1 MAITLFTNSSA
12 MSASNALQ
20 KANSTLSSAMEHL
33 GTGKRINKASDDAA
47 GLQVATRLQGQTNGM
62 AVAQRNIA
70 DASTMLQTGEG
81 AMDEVSNI
89 MYRMKDLATQAAS
102 DTNTTSSRNAISDEL
117 SSLNDEL
124 GSIMNNTSYA
134 GDSLFGGLASNKTT
148 STDGKN
154 TSDAVTASNGKMS
167 GSMTFQ
173 IGASKGETSTV
184 SVADKLNQLKNMIS
198 SFGKSGNVD
207 TSTATTDATDAEKK
221 KYSTPEITGKP
232 SDTDGQVTKSI
243 VDGKVVTVTDKTTKN
258 GLDVSTSANANSLID
273 TLNSALD
280 NVSSLRSSFGAS
292 INSLGHASA
301 NLTNMKD
308 NTDQALGNIQDA
320 DFASEASK
328 MTRSQML
335 AQTSTSMLKQSNSMS
350 SLVMSILG

>member
-89 MYRMKDLATQAAS
+89 MYRMKDLATQGAT
-102 DTNTTSSRNAISDEL
+102 DTNTADSRKAIDTELTSLNTEL
-117 SSLNDEL
+117 SS
-124 GSIMNNTSYA
+124 IMGNTSYA
-134 GDSLFGGLASNKTT
+134 GNKLFSDTT
-148 STDGKN
+148 GK
-154 TSDAVTASNGKMS
+154 DANGATTTTATAKM
-167 GSMTFQ
+167 GTAMTFQ
-173 IGASKGETSTV
+173 TGSESGETTKVDV
-184 SVADKLNQLKNMIS
+184 SAQLKNVFTSINALS
-198 SFGKSGNVD
+198 SASVQDTAADTTNNVD
-207 TSTATTDATDAEKK
+207 AVS
-221 KYSTPEITGKP
+221 G
-232 SDTDGQVTKSI
+232 
-243 VDGKVVTVTDKTTKN
+243 TTK
-258 GLDVSTSANANSLID
+258 ANTLID
-273 TLNSALD
+273 TLNTALD

-292 INSLGHASA
+292 INGLSHASA

>member
-1 MAITLFTNSSA
+1 

-89 MYRMKDLATQAAS
+89 MYRMKDLATQGAT
-102 DTNTTSSRNAISDEL
+102 DTNTADSRKAIDTEMDSLKTEL
-117 SSLNDEL
+117 N
-124 GSIMNNTSYA
+124 SIMSNTSYA
-134 GDSLFGGLASNKTT
+134 GNKLFSDTKDSSG
-148 STDGKN
+148 
-154 TSDAVTASNGKMS
+154 AVTSKAKM
-167 GSMTFQ
+167 GSAMTFQ
-173 IGASKGETSTV
+173 TGSESGETTKVDV
-184 SVADKLNQLKNMIS
+184 SSQLASVFSSIS
-198 SFGKSGNVD
+198 SLSTASVQDTAAVAGTAEVKDANGNV
-207 TSTATTDATDAEKK
+207 TTPAVAAKDA
-221 KYSTPEITGKP
+221 
-232 SDTDGQVTKSI
+232 
-243 VDGKVVTVTDKTTKN
+243 
-258 GLDVSTSANANSLID
+258 VSGTANANALID
-273 TLNSALD
+273 TLNTALD

-292 INSLGHASA
+292 INGLSHASA

>member
-20 KANSTLSSAMEHL
+20 KANSTLATAMEHL
-33 GTGKRINKASDDAA
+33 GTGKRITKASDDAA

-89 MYRMKDLATQAAS
+89 MYRMKDLATQGAT
-102 DTNTTSSRNAISDEL
+102 DTNTADSRKAIDTEMDSLKTEL
-117 SSLNDEL
+117 N
-124 GSIMNNTSYA
+124 SIMGNTSYA
-134 GDSLFGGLASNKTT
+134 GNKLFSDTKDASGTVT
-148 STDGKN
+148 SK
-154 TSDAVTASNGKMS
+154 AKM
-167 GSMTFQ
+167 GAEMTFQ
-173 IGASKGETSTV
+173 TGSESGETTKVDV
-184 SVADKLNQLKNMIS
+184 SSQLS
-198 SFGKSGNVD
+198 NVF
-207 TSTATTDATDAEKK
+207 TSINTLSTASVQDSA
-221 KYSTPEITGKP
+221 
-232 SDTDGQVTKSI
+232 
-243 VDGKVVTVTDKTTKN
+243 DGKTSGTTN
-258 GLDVSTSANANSLID
+258 ANALID
-273 TLNSALD
+273 TLNTALD

-292 INSLGHASA
+292 INGLSHASA

>member
-33 GTGKRINKASDDAA
+33 GTGKRITKASDDAA
-47 GLQVATRLQGQTNGM
+47 GLQVATRLQGQSNGM

-81 AMDEVSNI
+81 SMDEVSNI

-102 DTNTTSSRNAISDEL
+102 DTNTTTSRNAISDEL
-117 SSLNDEL
+117 SSLNDQL

-134 GDSLFGGLASNKTT
+134 GDSLFGKLATQSSTT
-148 STDGKN
+148 STNGGAKTPADNG
-154 TSDAVTASNGKMS
+154 TDGKMS
-167 GSMTFQ
+167 SAMTFQ
-173 IGASKGETSTV
+173 IGASKNETSTTN
-184 SVADKLNQLKNMIS
+184 VADKLNALKAMIT
-198 SFGKSGNVD
+198 SFGKTTNVD
-207 TSTATTDATDAEKK
+207 TSSTDATDDEKK
-221 KYSTPEITGKP
+221 TYATA
-232 SDTDGQVTKSI
+232 VTKDGVTKEI
-243 VDGKVVTVTDKTTKN
+243 KDGKLVTTTTTTTTS

-273 TLNSALD
+273 TLSSALD

>member
-12 MSASNALQ
+12 MSANNALQ

-89 MYRMKDLATQAAS
+89 MYRMKDLATQGAT
-102 DTNTTSSRNAISDEL
+102 DTNTADSRKAIDAEL
-117 SSLNDEL
+117 TSLNTEL
-124 GSIMNNTSYA
+124 GSIMGNTSYA
-134 GDSLFGGLASNKTT
+134 GNKLFSDTTTTDSSTTTTTKAKMGAAMTFQTGSESGETTKVDVSSQLKTVLSSITSLSTASVQDTAAVAASAPGK
-148 STDGKN
+148 TDGK
-154 TSDAVTASNGKMS
+154 DAIS
-167 GSMTFQ
+167 G
-173 IGASKGETSTV
+173 
-184 SVADKLNQLKNMIS
+184 
-198 SFGKSGNVD
+198 
-207 TSTATTDATDAEKK
+207 
-221 KYSTPEITGKP
+221 
-232 SDTDGQVTKSI
+232 
-243 VDGKVVTVTDKTTKN
+243 TKN
-258 GLDVSTSANANSLID
+258 ANALID
-273 TLNSALD
+273 TLNTALD
-280 NVSSLRSSFGAS
+280 NVTSLRSAFGAS
-292 INSLGHASA
+292 INGLSHASS

>member
-1 MAITLFTNSSA
+1 MAITLFTNPSA

-20 KANSTLSSAMEHL
+20 KANTALSSAMERL
-33 GTGKRINKASDDAA
+33 GTGKRINSAADDAA

-62 AVAQRNIA
+62 TVAQRNIS
-70 DASTMLQTGEG
+70 DASTLLQTGEG

-89 MYRMKDLATQAAS
+89 MYRMKDLATQGAN
-102 DTNTTSSRNAISDEL
+102 DTQTADSRKAIDAEL
-117 SSLNDEL
+117 TSLNTQLE
-124 GSIMNNTSYA
+124 GIMKNTSYA
-134 GDSLFGGLASNKTT
+134 GNTLFTDKTSG
-148 STDGKN
+148 STATPGSTTPAIMTN
-154 TSDAVTASNGKMS
+154 
-167 GSMTFQ
+167 SMTFQ
-173 IGASKGETSTV
+173 TGAESTETTTVDVSKELTAVKTSITGLATATVQDTTGGGGSGAAGASGT
-184 SVADKLNQLKNMIS
+184 
-198 SFGKSGNVD
+198 
-207 TSTATTDATDAEKK
+207 
-221 KYSTPEITGKP
+221 
-232 SDTDGQVTKSI
+232 
-243 VDGKVVTVTDKTTKN
+243 
-258 GLDVSTSANANSLID
+258 ANANALID

-280 NVSSLRSSFGAS
+280 NVSTLRSSFGAS
-292 INSLGHASA
+292 INGLGHAAA

>member
-20 KANSTLSSAMEHL
+20 KANSTLATAMEHL
-33 GTGKRINKASDDAA
+33 GTGKRITKASDDAA

-89 MYRMKDLATQAAS
+89 MYRMKDLATQGAT
-102 DTNTTSSRNAISDEL
+102 DTNTADSRKAIDTEMDSLKTEL
-117 SSLNDEL
+117 N
-124 GSIMNNTSYA
+124 SIMGNTSYA
-134 GDSLFGGLASNKTT
+134 GNKLFSDTKDASGTVT
-148 STDGKN
+148 SK
-154 TSDAVTASNGKMS
+154 AKM
-167 GSMTFQ
+167 GAEMTFQ
-173 IGASKGETSTV
+173 TGSESGET
-184 SVADKLNQLKNMIS
+184 
-198 SFGKSGNVD
+198 
-207 TSTATTDATDAEKK
+207 
-221 KYSTPEITGKP
+221 
-232 SDTDGQVTKSI
+232 TK
-243 VDGKVVTVTDKTTKN
+243 V
-258 GLDVSTSANANSLID
+258 DVSTQLSNVFSSINTLSTASVQDSADGKTSGTTNANALID
-273 TLNSALD
+273 TLNTALD

-292 INSLGHASA
+292 INGLSHASA

>member
-20 KANSTLSSAMEHL
+20 KANSTLATAMEHL
-33 GTGKRINKASDDAA
+33 GTGKRITKASDDAA

-89 MYRMKDLATQAAS
+89 MYRMKDLATQGAT
-102 DTNTTSSRNAISDEL
+102 DTNTADSRKAIDTEMDSLKTEL
-117 SSLNDEL
+117 N
-124 GSIMNNTSYA
+124 SIMGNTSYA
-134 GDSLFGGLASNKTT
+134 GNKLFSDTT
-148 STDGKN
+148 KDGK
-154 TSDAVTASNGKMS
+154 TITAKM
-167 GSMTFQ
+167 GAEMTFQ
-173 IGASKGETSTV
+173 TGSESGETTKVNV
-184 SVADKLNQLKNMIS
+184 SDKLKSVFDSIS
-198 SFGKSGNVD
+198 SL
-207 TSTATTDATDAEKK
+207 STATVQDTAADATNN
-221 KYSTPEITGKP
+221 
-232 SDTDGQVTKSI
+232 
-243 VDGKVVTVTDKTTKN
+243 KTA
-258 GLDVSTSANANSLID
+258 TSGTTNANALID
-273 TLNSALD
+273 TLNTALD

-292 INSLGHASA
+292 INGLSHASA

>member
-12 MSASNALQ
+12 MSANNALQ

-89 MYRMKDLATQAAS
+89 MYRMKDLATQGAT
-102 DTNTTSSRNAISDEL
+102 DTNTADSRKAIDAEL
-117 SSLNDEL
+117 TSLNTEL
-124 GSIMNNTSYA
+124 TSIMGNTSYA
-134 GDSLFGGLASNKTT
+134 GNKLFSDTTAS
-148 STDGKN
+148 DGKGG
-154 TSDAVTASNGKMS
+154 TTTTAKAKM
-167 GSMTFQ
+167 GAAMTFQ
-173 IGASKGETSTV
+173 TGSESGETTKVDVSSQLNTV
-184 SVADKLNQLKNMIS
+184 LS
-198 SFGKSGNVD
+198 SITSL
-207 TSTATTDATDAEKK
+207 STASVQDTAKVDEVKD
-221 KYSTPEITGKP
+221 
-232 SDTDGQVTKSI
+232 SDG
-243 VDGKVVTVTDKTTKN
+243 TVTTAAKAA
-258 GLDVSTSANANSLID
+258 TSGTANANALID

-280 NVSSLRSSFGAS
+280 NVSSLRSAFGAS
-292 INSLGHASA
+292 INGLSHASS

>member
-89 MYRMKDLATQAAS
+89 MYRMKDLATQGAT
-102 DTNTTSSRNAISDEL
+102 DTNTADSRKAIDTELTSLNTEL
-117 SSLNDEL
+117 SS
-124 GSIMNNTSYA
+124 IMSNTSYA
-134 GDSLFGGLASNKTT
+134 GNKLFSDTTVDGKTT
-148 STDGKN
+148 K
-154 TSDAVTASNGKMS
+154 AKM
-167 GSMTFQ
+167 GSEMTFQ
-173 IGASKGETSTV
+173 TGSESGETTKVDV
-184 SVADKLNQLKNMIS
+184 SSQLS
-198 SFGKSGNVD
+198 SVFDSIKSL
-207 TSTATTDATDAEKK
+207 STASVQDSAADATNNKAAA
-221 KYSTPEITGKP
+221 SGT
-232 SDTDGQVTKSI
+232 
-243 VDGKVVTVTDKTTKN
+243 
-258 GLDVSTSANANSLID
+258 ANANALID
-273 TLNSALD
+273 TLNTALD

-292 INSLGHASA
+292 INGLSHASA

>member
-20 KANSTLSSAMEHL
+20 KANSTLATAMEHL
-33 GTGKRINKASDDAA
+33 GTGKRITKASDDAA

-89 MYRMKDLATQAAS
+89 MYRMKDLATQGAT
-102 DTNTTSSRNAISDEL
+102 DTNTADSRKAIDTEMDSLKTEL
-117 SSLNDEL
+117 N
-124 GSIMNNTSYA
+124 SIMGNTSYA
-134 GDSLFGGLASNKTT
+134 GNKLFSDTKDASGTVT
-148 STDGKN
+148 SK
-154 TSDAVTASNGKMS
+154 AKM
-167 GSMTFQ
+167 GAEMTFQ
-173 IGASKGETSTV
+173 TGSESGETTKVDV
-184 SVADKLNQLKNMIS
+184 SSQLSNVFS
-198 SFGKSGNVD
+198 SIN
-207 TSTATTDATDAEKK
+207 TLSTASVQDSA
-221 KYSTPEITGKP
+221 
-232 SDTDGQVTKSI
+232 
-243 VDGKVVTVTDKTTKN
+243 DGKTSGTTN
-258 GLDVSTSANANSLID
+258 ANALID
-273 TLNSALD
+273 TLNTALD

-292 INSLGHASA
+292 INGLSHASA

>member
-33 GTGKRINKASDDAA
+33 GTGKRITKASDDAA
-47 GLQVATRLQGQTNGM
+47 GLQVATRLQGQSNGM

-81 AMDEVSNI
+81 SMDEVSNI

-102 DTNTTSSRNAISDEL
+102 DTNTTTSRNAISDEL
-117 SSLNDEL
+117 SSLNDQL

-134 GDSLFGGLASNKTT
+134 GDSLFGKLATQSSTT
-148 STDGKN
+148 STNGGAK
-154 TSDAVTASNGKMS
+154 TSANNGTTATDGKMS
-167 GSMTFQ
+167 SAMTFQ
-173 IGASKGETSTV
+173 IGASKDETSTTNV
-184 SVADKLNQLKNMIS
+184 TDKLNALKAMIT
-198 SFGKSGNVD
+198 SFGKTTNVD
-207 TSTATTDATDAEKK
+207 TSGDKITT
-221 KYSTPEITGKP
+221 
-232 SDTDGQVTKSI
+232 
-243 VDGKVVTVTDKTTKN
+243 TTTS

-273 TLNSALD
+273 TLSSALD

-308 NTDQALGNIQDA
+308 NTDQAMGNIQDA

>member
-33 GTGKRINKASDDAA
+33 GTGKRITKASDDAA

-134 GDSLFGGLASNKTT
+134 GDSLFGALASNKTT
-148 STDGKN
+148 STDGGKA
-154 TSDAVTASNGKMS
+154 SDAVKASNGKMS
-167 GSMTFQ
+167 DSMTFQ

-184 SVADKLNQLKNMIS
+184 SVADKLNQLKSMITS
-198 SFGKSGNVD
+198 LGKTENVD
-207 TSTATTDATDAEKK
+207 TAATALTGDDLQNFKST
-221 KYSTPEITGKP
+221 SVNG
-232 SDTDGQVTKSI
+232 VTKTLNA
-243 VDGKVVTVTDKTTKN
+243 DNKVVTTTTTKN

-273 TLNSALD
+273 TLNSTLD

>member
-1 MAITLFTNSSA
+1 

-89 MYRMKDLATQAAS
+89 MYRMKDLATQGAT
-102 DTNTTSSRNAISDEL
+102 DTNTADSRKAIDTELTSLNTEL
-117 SSLNDEL
+117 SS
-124 GSIMNNTSYA
+124 IMSNTSYA
-134 GDSLFGGLASNKTT
+134 GNKLFSDTTVDGKTT
-148 STDGKN
+148 K
-154 TSDAVTASNGKMS
+154 AKM
-167 GSMTFQ
+167 GSEMTFQ
-173 IGASKGETSTV
+173 TGSESGETTKVDV
-184 SVADKLNQLKNMIS
+184 SSQLS
-198 SFGKSGNVD
+198 SVFDSIKSL
-207 TSTATTDATDAEKK
+207 STASVQDSAADATNSKAAA
-221 KYSTPEITGKP
+221 SGT
-232 SDTDGQVTKSI
+232 
-243 VDGKVVTVTDKTTKN
+243 
-258 GLDVSTSANANSLID
+258 ANANSLID
-273 TLNSALD
+273 TLNTALD

-292 INSLGHASA
+292 INGLSHASA

>member
-1 MAITLFTNSSA
+1 

-89 MYRMKDLATQAAS
+89 MYRMKDLATQGAT
-102 DTNTTSSRNAISDEL
+102 DTNTADSRKAIDTELTSLNTEL
-117 SSLNDEL
+117 SS
-124 GSIMNNTSYA
+124 IMGNTSYA
-134 GDSLFGGLASNKTT
+134 GNKLFSDTT
-148 STDGKN
+148 GK
-154 TSDAVTASNGKMS
+154 DANGATTTTATAKM
-167 GSMTFQ
+167 GAAMTFQ
-173 IGASKGETSTV
+173 TGSESGETTKVDV
-184 SVADKLNQLKNMIS
+184 SAQLKNVFTSINALS
-198 SFGKSGNVD
+198 SASVQDTAADTTNNVD
-207 TSTATTDATDAEKK
+207 AVS
-221 KYSTPEITGKP
+221 G
-232 SDTDGQVTKSI
+232 
-243 VDGKVVTVTDKTTKN
+243 TTK
-258 GLDVSTSANANSLID
+258 ANTLID
-273 TLNSALD
+273 TLNTALD

-292 INSLGHASA
+292 INGLSHASA

>member
-33 GTGKRINKASDDAA
+33 GTGKRITKASDDAA
-47 GLQVATRLQGQTNGM
+47 GLQVATRLQGQSNGM

-81 AMDEVSNI
+81 SMDEVSNI
-89 MYRMKDLATQAAS
+89 MYRMKDLATQGAT
-102 DTNTTSSRNAISDEL
+102 DTNTAESRKAIDAEL
-117 SSLNDEL
+117 TSLNTEL
-124 GSIMNNTSYA
+124 KSIMGNTSYA
-134 GDSLFGGLASNKTT
+134 GNKLFSSTTDDKNNVTVTGKMGSAMTFQTGAESGETT
-148 STDGKN
+148 SVNVSDQLKSVLTSIN
-154 TSDAVTASNGKMS
+154 TLSSASVQDTADSSGAVTATG
-167 GSMTFQ
+167 T
-173 IGASKGETSTV
+173 SK
-184 SVADKLNQLKNMIS
+184 
-198 SFGKSGNVD
+198 
-207 TSTATTDATDAEKK
+207 
-221 KYSTPEITGKP
+221 
-232 SDTDGQVTKSI
+232 
-243 VDGKVVTVTDKTTKN
+243 
-258 GLDVSTSANANSLID
+258 ANALID
-273 TLNSALD
+273 TLSSALD

>member
-1 MAITLFTNSSA
+1 

-20 KANSTLSSAMEHL
+20 KANSTLATAMEHL
-33 GTGKRINKASDDAA
+33 GTGKRITKASDDAA

-89 MYRMKDLATQAAS
+89 MYRMKDLATQGAT
-102 DTNTTSSRNAISDEL
+102 DTNTADSRKAINDEL

-134 GDSLFGGLASNKTT
+134 GDSLFGTLANNATT
-148 STDGKN
+148 STKSG
-154 TSDAVTASNGKMS
+154 TASTATKASDGKMS
-167 GSMTFQ
+167 GNMTFQ

-184 SVADKLNQLKNMIS
+184 SVADKLNQLKSMIT

-207 TSTATTDATDAEKK
+207 TTIADTALTSDELTKFKPTSVNGVTT
-221 KYSTPEITGKP
+221 SLN
-232 SDTDGQVTKSI
+232 SDN
-243 VDGKVVTVTDKTTKN
+243 KVVTVTDKTTS
-258 GLDVSTSANANSLID
+258 GLDVSTSAKANSLID
-273 TLNSALD
+273 TLNTALD

-292 INSLGHASA
+292 INSLGHASS

>member
-20 KANSTLSSAMEHL
+20 KANNTLASAMEHL
-33 GTGKRINKASDDAA
+33 GTGKRITKASDDAA

-89 MYRMKDLATQAAS
+89 MYRMKDLATQGAT
-102 DTNTTSSRNAISDEL
+102 DTNTADSRKAIDTEMDSLKTEL
-117 SSLNDEL
+117 SS
-124 GSIMNNTSYA
+124 IMGNTSYA
-134 GDSLFGGLASNKTT
+134 GSKLFSDTKDATGTVT
-148 STDGKN
+148 SKAKMG
-154 TSDAVTASNGKMS
+154 DA
-167 GSMTFQ
+167 MTFQ
-173 IGASKGETSTV
+173 TGSESGETTKVDV
-184 SVADKLNQLKNMIS
+184 SAQLKNVFS
-198 SFGKSGNVD
+198 SID
-207 TSTATTDATDAEKK
+207 TLSTASVQDTAADATNN
-221 KYSTPEITGKP
+221 KP
-232 SDTDGQVTKSI
+232 A
-243 VDGKVVTVTDKTTKN
+243 
-258 GLDVSTSANANSLID
+258 VSGTANANAMID
-273 TLNSALD
+273 TLNTALD

-292 INSLGHASA
+292 INGLSHASA

>member
-20 KANSTLSSAMEHL
+20 KANSTLSSAMERL
-33 GTGKRINKASDDAA
+33 GTGKRINSASDDAA

-62 AVAQRNIA
+62 AVAQRNIS

-89 MYRMKDLATQAAS
+89 MYRMKDLATQGAS
-102 DTNTTSSRNAISDEL
+102 DTNTAESRKAIDAEMT
-117 SSLNDEL
+117 SLNTEL
-124 GSIMNNTSYA
+124 GSIMSNTSYA
-134 GDSLFGGLASNKTT
+134 GDNLFTAKA
-148 STDGKN
+148 DGTK
-154 TSDAVTASNGKMS
+154 AKMTQA
-167 GSMTFQ
+167 MTFQ
-173 IGASKGETSTV
+173 TGSEQGETTSVDV
-184 SVADKLNQLKNMIS
+184 SSQLSAVQTSIT
-198 SFGKSGNVD
+198 GL
-207 TSTATTDATDAEKK
+207 STASVSGD
-221 KYSTPEITGKP
+221 
-232 SDTDGQVTKSI
+232 DG
-243 VDGKVVTVTDKTTKN
+243 TKN
-258 GLDVSTSANANSLID
+258 ANALID
-273 TLNSALD
+273 TLNTALD
-280 NVSSLRSSFGAS
+280 NVSSLRSAFGAS
-292 INSLGHASA
+292 INGLSHASA

-320 DFASEASK
+320 DFASEAST

>member
-12 MSASNALQ
+12 MSANNALQ

-89 MYRMKDLATQAAS
+89 MYRMKDLATQGAT
-102 DTNTTSSRNAISDEL
+102 DTNTADSRKAIDTELTSLNTEL
-117 SSLNDEL
+117 SS
-124 GSIMNNTSYA
+124 IMGNTSYA
-134 GDSLFGGLASNKTT
+134 GNKLFSDTTTGGTT
-148 STDGKN
+148 TK
-154 TSDAVTASNGKMS
+154 AKM
-167 GSMTFQ
+167 GSEMTFQ
-173 IGASKGETSTV
+173 TGSESGETTKVDV
-184 SVADKLNQLKNMIS
+184 SSQLKSVFTSIS
-198 SFGKSGNVD
+198 ALSSASVQDTAAVAEQPANGNTPAVAAKDASSG
-207 TSTATTDATDAEKK
+207 T
-221 KYSTPEITGKP
+221 
-232 SDTDGQVTKSI
+232 
-243 VDGKVVTVTDKTTKN
+243 
-258 GLDVSTSANANSLID
+258 ANANALID
-273 TLNSALD
+273 TLNTALD

-292 INSLGHASA
+292 INGLSHASA

>member
-20 KANSTLSSAMEHL
+20 KANSTLSSAMERL
-33 GTGKRINKASDDAA
+33 GTGKRINSASDDAA

-62 AVAQRNIA
+62 AVAQRNIS

-89 MYRMKDLATQAAS
+89 MYRMKDLATQGAS
-102 DTNTTSSRNAISDEL
+102 DTNTAESRKAIDAEMT
-117 SSLNDEL
+117 SLNTEL
-124 GSIMNNTSYA
+124 GSIMGNTSYA
-134 GDSLFGGLASNKTT
+134 GDNLFTAKA
-148 STDGKN
+148 DGTK
-154 TSDAVTASNGKMS
+154 AKMTQA
-167 GSMTFQ
+167 MTFQ
-173 IGASKGETSTV
+173 TGSEQGETTSVDV
-184 SVADKLNQLKNMIS
+184 SSQLSAVQTSIT
-198 SFGKSGNVD
+198 GL
-207 TSTATTDATDAEKK
+207 STASVSGD
-221 KYSTPEITGKP
+221 
-232 SDTDGQVTKSI
+232 DG
-243 VDGKVVTVTDKTTKN
+243 TKN
-258 GLDVSTSANANSLID
+258 ANALID
-273 TLNSALD
+273 TLNTALD
-280 NVSSLRSSFGAS
+280 NVSSLRSAFGAS
-292 INSLGHASA
+292 INGLSHASA

-320 DFASEASK
+320 DFASEAST

>member
-89 MYRMKDLATQAAS
+89 MYRMKDLATQGAT
-102 DTNTTSSRNAISDEL
+102 DTNTADSRKAIDTEMDSLKTEL
-117 SSLNDEL
+117 N
-124 GSIMNNTSYA
+124 SIMSNTSYA
-134 GDSLFGGLASNKTT
+134 GNKLFSDTTSADGKTT
-148 STDGKN
+148 LSK
-154 TSDAVTASNGKMS
+154 AKM
-167 GSMTFQ
+167 GSAMTFQ
-173 IGASKGETSTV
+173 TGSESGETTKVDV
-184 SVADKLNQLKNMIS
+184 SSQLAKVFSSIS
-198 SFGKSGNVD
+198 SLSTASVQDTAAVAGTAEVKDGNGNV
-207 TSTATTDATDAEKK
+207 TTPAVAAKDAVSGTD
-221 KYSTPEITGKP
+221 
-232 SDTDGQVTKSI
+232 
-243 VDGKVVTVTDKTTKN
+243 N
-258 GLDVSTSANANSLID
+258 ANALID
-273 TLNSALD
+273 TLNTALD

-292 INSLGHASA
+292 INGLSHASA

>member
-89 MYRMKDLATQAAS
+89 MYRMKDLATQGAT
-102 DTNTTSSRNAISDEL
+102 DTNTADSRKAIDTELTSLNTEL
-117 SSLNDEL
+117 SS
-124 GSIMNNTSYA
+124 IMGNTSYA
-134 GDSLFGGLASNKTT
+134 GNKLFSNTTTKDSTTGATTTTATAKMGAAMTFQTGSESGETTKVDVSSQLAKVFSSINSLSTASVQDT
-148 STDGKN
+148 AAVAGTAEVTDGKG
-154 TSDAVTASNGKMS
+154 TVTTPAVAGKDAVS
-167 GSMTFQ
+167 G
-173 IGASKGETSTV
+173 
-184 SVADKLNQLKNMIS
+184 
-198 SFGKSGNVD
+198 
-207 TSTATTDATDAEKK
+207 
-221 KYSTPEITGKP
+221 
-232 SDTDGQVTKSI
+232 
-243 VDGKVVTVTDKTTKN
+243 TTK
-258 GLDVSTSANANSLID
+258 ANTLID
-273 TLNSALD
+273 TLNTALD

-292 INSLGHASA
+292 INGLSHASA

>member
-20 KANSTLSSAMEHL
+20 KANSTLSSAMERL
-33 GTGKRINKASDDAA
+33 GTGKRINSASDDAA

-62 AVAQRNIA
+62 AVAQRNIS

-89 MYRMKDLATQAAS
+89 MYRMKDLATQGAS
-102 DTNTTSSRNAISDEL
+102 DTNTAESRKAIDAEMT
-117 SSLNDEL
+117 SLNTEL
-124 GSIMNNTSYA
+124 GSIMSNTSYA
-134 GDSLFGGLASNKTT
+134 GDNLFTAKA
-148 STDGKN
+148 DGTK
-154 TSDAVTASNGKMS
+154 AKMTQ
-167 GSMTFQ
+167 SMTFQ
-173 IGASKGETSTV
+173 TGSEQGETTSVDV
-184 SVADKLNQLKNMIS
+184 SSQLSAVQTSIT
-198 SFGKSGNVD
+198 GL
-207 TSTATTDATDAEKK
+207 STASVSGD
-221 KYSTPEITGKP
+221 
-232 SDTDGQVTKSI
+232 DG
-243 VDGKVVTVTDKTTKN
+243 TKN
-258 GLDVSTSANANSLID
+258 ANALID
-273 TLNSALD
+273 TLNTALD
-280 NVSSLRSSFGAS
+280 NVSSLRSAFGAS
-292 INSLGHASA
+292 INGLSHASA

-320 DFASEASK
+320 DFASEAST

>member
-20 KANSTLSSAMEHL
+20 KANSTLSTAMEHL
-33 GTGKRINKASDDAA
+33 GTGKRITKASDDAA

-89 MYRMKDLATQAAS
+89 MYRMKDLATQGAT
-102 DTNTTSSRNAISDEL
+102 DTNTADSRKAIDTEMGSLKTEL
-117 SSLNDEL
+117 N
-124 GSIMNNTSYA
+124 SIMGNTSYA
-134 GDSLFGGLASNKTT
+134 GNKLFSDTKDASGTVTSKAKMGAEMTFQTGSESGETT
-148 STDGKN
+148 KVDVSSQLSNVFSSINTLSTASVQDSTDGK
-154 TSDAVTASNGKMS
+154 TSG
-167 GSMTFQ
+167 
-173 IGASKGETSTV
+173 
-184 SVADKLNQLKNMIS
+184 
-198 SFGKSGNVD
+198 
-207 TSTATTDATDAEKK
+207 TT
-221 KYSTPEITGKP
+221 
-232 SDTDGQVTKSI
+232 
-243 VDGKVVTVTDKTTKN
+243 N
-258 GLDVSTSANANSLID
+258 ANALID

-292 INSLGHASA
+292 INGLSHASA

>member
-1 MAITLFTNSSA
+1 
-12 MSASNALQ
+12 
-20 KANSTLSSAMEHL
+20 MEHL
-33 GTGKRINKASDDAA
+33 GTGKRITKATDDAA

-89 MYRMKDLATQAAS
+89 MYRMKDLATQGAT
-102 DTNTTSSRNAISDEL
+102 DTNTADSRKAIDTEMDSLKTEL
-117 SSLNDEL
+117 N
-124 GSIMNNTSYA
+124 SIMGNTSYA
-134 GDSLFGGLASNKTT
+134 GNKLFSDTKDASGTVT
-148 STDGKN
+148 SK
-154 TSDAVTASNGKMS
+154 AKM
-167 GSMTFQ
+167 GAEMTFQ
-173 IGASKGETSTV
+173 TGSESGETTKVDV
-184 SVADKLNQLKNMIS
+184 SSQLSNVFS
-198 SFGKSGNVD
+198 SIN
-207 TSTATTDATDAEKK
+207 TLSTASVQDSA
-221 KYSTPEITGKP
+221 
-232 SDTDGQVTKSI
+232 
-243 VDGKVVTVTDKTTKN
+243 DGKTSGTTN
-258 GLDVSTSANANSLID
+258 ANALID
-273 TLNSALD
+273 TLNTALD

-292 INSLGHASA
+292 INGLSHASA

>member
-20 KANSTLSSAMEHL
+20 KANSTLATAMEHL
-33 GTGKRINKASDDAA
+33 GTGKRITKASDDAA

-89 MYRMKDLATQAAS
+89 MYRMKDLATQGAT
-102 DTNTTSSRNAISDEL
+102 DTNTADSRKAIDTEMDSLKTEL
-117 SSLNDEL
+117 N
-124 GSIMNNTSYA
+124 SIMGNTSYA
-134 GDSLFGGLASNKTT
+134 GNKLFSDTKDASGTVT
-148 STDGKN
+148 SK
-154 TSDAVTASNGKMS
+154 AKM
-167 GSMTFQ
+167 GAEMTFQ
-173 IGASKGETSTV
+173 TGSESGETTKVDV
-184 SVADKLNQLKNMIS
+184 SSQLSNVFS
-198 SFGKSGNVD
+198 SIN
-207 TSTATTDATDAEKK
+207 TLSTASVQDSA
-221 KYSTPEITGKP
+221 
-232 SDTDGQVTKSI
+232 
-243 VDGKVVTVTDKTTKN
+243 DGKTTGTTN
-258 GLDVSTSANANSLID
+258 ANALID
-273 TLNSALD
+273 TLNTALD

-292 INSLGHASA
+292 INGLSHASA

>member
-89 MYRMKDLATQAAS
+89 MYRMKDLATQGAT
-102 DTNTTSSRNAISDEL
+102 DTNTADSRKAIDTELTSLNTEL
-117 SSLNDEL
+117 SS
-124 GSIMNNTSYA
+124 IMGNTSYA
-134 GDSLFGGLASNKTT
+134 GNKLFSDTT
-148 STDGKN
+148 GK
-154 TSDAVTASNGKMS
+154 DANGATTTTATAKM
-167 GSMTFQ
+167 GAAMTFQ
-173 IGASKGETSTV
+173 TGSESGETTKVDV
-184 SVADKLNQLKNMIS
+184 SAQLKNVFTSINALS
-198 SFGKSGNVD
+198 SASVQDTAADTTNNVD
-207 TSTATTDATDAEKK
+207 AVS
-221 KYSTPEITGKP
+221 G
-232 SDTDGQVTKSI
+232 
-243 VDGKVVTVTDKTTKN
+243 TTK
-258 GLDVSTSANANSLID
+258 ANTLID
-273 TLNSALD
+273 TLNTALD

-292 INSLGHASA
+292 INGLSHASA

>member
-20 KANSTLSSAMEHL
+20 KANSTLSSAMENL

-89 MYRMKDLATQAAS
+89 MYRMKDLATQGAT
-102 DTNTTSSRNAISDEL
+102 DTNTADSRKAIDTEMDSLKTEL
-117 SSLNDEL
+117 N
-124 GSIMNNTSYA
+124 SIMSNTSYA
-134 GDSLFGGLASNKTT
+134 GNKLFSDTTKDGKTTTAKMGAEMTFQTGSESGETTKVDVSSQLNSVLGSISSLSGATVSDTTTKADDGTT
-148 STDGKN
+148 ST
-154 TSDAVTASNGKMS
+154 TSG
-167 GSMTFQ
+167 
-173 IGASKGETSTV
+173 
-184 SVADKLNQLKNMIS
+184 
-198 SFGKSGNVD
+198 
-207 TSTATTDATDAEKK
+207 TT
-221 KYSTPEITGKP
+221 
-232 SDTDGQVTKSI
+232 
-243 VDGKVVTVTDKTTKN
+243 N
-258 GLDVSTSANANSLID
+258 ANALID
-273 TLNSALD
+273 TLNTALD

-292 INSLGHASA
+292 INGLSHASA

>member
-20 KANSTLSSAMEHL
+20 KANSTLSSAMERL
-33 GTGKRINKASDDAA
+33 GTGKRINSASDDAA

-62 AVAQRNIA
+62 AVAQRNIS

-89 MYRMKDLATQAAS
+89 MYRMKDLATQGAN
-102 DTNTTSSRNAISDEL
+102 DTNTTESRTAIDAEMT
-117 SSLNDEL
+117 SLNTEL
-124 GSIMNNTSYA
+124 GSIMKNTAYA
-134 GDSLFGGLASNKTT
+134 GNKLFSDDAAKSD
-148 STDGKN
+148 DGK
-154 TSDAVTASNGKMS
+154 
-167 GSMTFQ
+167 
-173 IGASKGETSTV
+173 
-184 SVADKLNQLKNMIS
+184 
-198 SFGKSGNVD
+198 D
-207 TSTATTDATDAEKK
+207 TTATTTLTAGGKMGTAGGMVFQTGAE
-221 KYSTPEITGKP
+221 SGETT
-232 SDTDGQVTKSI
+232 
-243 VDGKVVTVTDKTTKN
+243 TV
-258 GLDVSTSANANSLID
+258 DVSTQLGSVVGSLNTLSSAKVTDSKTANSLID
-273 TLNSALD
+273 TLNTALD
-280 NVSSLRSSFGAS
+280 NVSSLRSAFGAS
-292 INSLGHASA
+292 INGLSHASA

-320 DFASEASK
+320 DFASEAST

>member
-20 KANSTLSSAMEHL
+20 KANSTLATAMEHL
-33 GTGKRINKASDDAA
+33 GTGKRITKASDDAA

-89 MYRMKDLATQAAS
+89 MYRMKDLATQGAT
-102 DTNTTSSRNAISDEL
+102 DTNTADSRKAIDTEMDSLKTEL
-117 SSLNDEL
+117 N
-124 GSIMNNTSYA
+124 SIMGNTSYA
-134 GDSLFGGLASNKTT
+134 GNKLFSDSKDASGTVT
-148 STDGKN
+148 SK
-154 TSDAVTASNGKMS
+154 AKM
-167 GSMTFQ
+167 GAEMTFQ
-173 IGASKGETSTV
+173 TGSESGETTKVDV
-184 SVADKLNQLKNMIS
+184 SSQLSNVFS
-198 SFGKSGNVD
+198 SIN
-207 TSTATTDATDAEKK
+207 TLSTASVQDSA
-221 KYSTPEITGKP
+221 
-232 SDTDGQVTKSI
+232 
-243 VDGKVVTVTDKTTKN
+243 DGKTSGTTN
-258 GLDVSTSANANSLID
+258 ANALID
-273 TLNSALD
+273 TLNTALD

-292 INSLGHASA
+292 INGLSHASA

>member
-20 KANSTLSSAMEHL
+20 KANSTLSSAMENL

-89 MYRMKDLATQAAS
+89 MYRMKDLATQGAT
-102 DTNTTSSRNAISDEL
+102 DTNTADSRKAIDTEMDSLKTEL
-117 SSLNDEL
+117 N
-124 GSIMNNTSYA
+124 SIMGNTSYA
-134 GDSLFGGLASNKTT
+134 GNKLFSDSKDASGTVTSKAKMGAEMTFQTGSESGETTKVDVSSQLNSVLGSISSLSGATVSDTTTKADDGTT
-148 STDGKN
+148 ST
-154 TSDAVTASNGKMS
+154 TSG
-167 GSMTFQ
+167 
-173 IGASKGETSTV
+173 
-184 SVADKLNQLKNMIS
+184 
-198 SFGKSGNVD
+198 
-207 TSTATTDATDAEKK
+207 TT
-221 KYSTPEITGKP
+221 
-232 SDTDGQVTKSI
+232 
-243 VDGKVVTVTDKTTKN
+243 N
-258 GLDVSTSANANSLID
+258 ANALID
-273 TLNSALD
+273 TLNTALD

-292 INSLGHASA
+292 INGLSHASA

>member
-1 MAITLFTNSSA
+1 MAITLFTNPSA

-20 KANSTLSSAMEHL
+20 KANSTLATAMEHL
-33 GTGKRINKASDDAA
+33 GTGKRITKASDDAA

-89 MYRMKDLATQAAS
+89 MYRMKDLATQGAT
-102 DTNTTSSRNAISDEL
+102 DTNTADSRKAIDTEMDSLKTEL
-117 SSLNDEL
+117 N
-124 GSIMNNTSYA
+124 SIMSNTSYA
-134 GDSLFGGLASNKTT
+134 GNKLFSDTKDASGTVT
-148 STDGKN
+148 SK
-154 TSDAVTASNGKMS
+154 AKM
-167 GSMTFQ
+167 GAEMTFQ
-173 IGASKGETSTV
+173 TGSESGETTKVDV
-184 SVADKLNQLKNMIS
+184 SSQLSNVFS
-198 SFGKSGNVD
+198 SIN
-207 TSTATTDATDAEKK
+207 TLSTASVQDSA
-221 KYSTPEITGKP
+221 
-232 SDTDGQVTKSI
+232 
-243 VDGKVVTVTDKTTKN
+243 DGKTSGTTN
-258 GLDVSTSANANSLID
+258 ANALID
-273 TLNSALD
+273 TLNTALD

-292 INSLGHASA
+292 INGLSHASA

>member
-1 MAITLFTNSSA
+1 

-20 KANSTLSSAMEHL
+20 KANSTLATAMEHL
-33 GTGKRINKASDDAA
+33 GTGKRITKASDDAA

-89 MYRMKDLATQAAS
+89 MYRMKDLATQGAT
-102 DTNTTSSRNAISDEL
+102 DTNTADSRKAIDTEMDSLKTEL
-117 SSLNDEL
+117 N
-124 GSIMNNTSYA
+124 SIMGNTSYA
-134 GDSLFGGLASNKTT
+134 GNKLFSDTKDASGTVT
-148 STDGKN
+148 SK
-154 TSDAVTASNGKMS
+154 AKM
-167 GSMTFQ
+167 GAEMTFQ
-173 IGASKGETSTV
+173 TGSESGETTKVDV
-184 SVADKLNQLKNMIS
+184 SSQLSNVFS
-198 SFGKSGNVD
+198 SIN
-207 TSTATTDATDAEKK
+207 TLSTASVQDSA
-221 KYSTPEITGKP
+221 
-232 SDTDGQVTKSI
+232 
-243 VDGKVVTVTDKTTKN
+243 DGKTSGTTN
-258 GLDVSTSANANSLID
+258 ANALID
-273 TLNSALD
+273 TLNTALD

-292 INSLGHASA
+292 INGLSHASA